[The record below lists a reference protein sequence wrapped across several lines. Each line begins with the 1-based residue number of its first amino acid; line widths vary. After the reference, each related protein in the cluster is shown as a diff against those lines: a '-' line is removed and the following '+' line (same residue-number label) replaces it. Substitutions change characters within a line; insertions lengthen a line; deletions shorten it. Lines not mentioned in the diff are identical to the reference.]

1 MKDQTSELKKMESDL
16 RALKSRMDL
25 MEGRT
30 GNPDFRG
37 RKLLNARFDA
47 LNVDIPGREEIRCG
61 VRYNNVGGYWEQSP
75 DGLNWEKIVNL
86 DEIDRLTSQVGA
98 GSTLVLTDD
107 SVDQILT
114 GNLGDLYLRQ
124 VGGDYYFQ
132 VGVGVKANVHGNF
145 LLEPSLAD
153 VTLTRSLG
161 VVYQNTNS
169 TMLDVRVS
177 VRLS

>member
-1 MKDQTSELKKMESDL
+1 M
-16 RALKSRMDL
+16 
-25 MEGRT
+25 
-30 GNPDFRG
+30 
-37 RKLLNARFDA
+37 
-47 LNVDIPGREEIRCG
+47 
-61 VRYNNVGGYWEQSP
+61 
-75 DGLNWEKIVNL
+75 
-86 DEIDRLTSQVGA
+86 GA

-177 VRLS
+177 VKLF